1 MGSAGNGLLTHW
13 SVLSAEMQHLA
24 QSYADESIDYVPEQN
39 INL

>member
-1 MGSAGNGLLTHW
+1 
-13 SVLSAEMQHLA
+13 VLSAEMQHLA